1 LQRCPF
7 RYFRE
12 ETKYDTRR
20 KQDHAMMKHRHLIVG
35 GGMTLSEAAA
45 RVALNTARVGLIA
58 TVSIIIVI
66 NTLSPLLKEPARSS
80 DTRALAAFAVP
91 LSLPERNAGLP
102 AIDQAGDRTSQ
113 ISSPPKNNLGAT
125 DASARVMPASD
136 LLSASSPPSSLI
148 SEQRPTE
155 GSAPAAT
162 LLNAESSQP
171 GLVAVVK
178 QPPRAEQ
185 RTKRRYSKDMVRSR
199 PAPSSNSSSSFSY
212 NEQLAPRSN

>member
-1 LQRCPF
+1 
-7 RYFRE
+7 
-12 ETKYDTRR
+12 
-20 KQDHAMMKHRHLIVG
+20 MMKHRHLILG

-45 RVALNTARVGLIA
+45 RVGLNAARVGLIA

-113 ISSPPKNNLGAT
+113 ISSPLKNNLGAT
-125 DASARVMPASD
+125 DASARVMPAPD

-162 LLNAESSQP
+162 ALNAESSQRGP
-171 GLVAVVK
+171 VAVLK

-199 PAPSSNSSSSFSY
+199 PAPSSNNAGHWAYHRAPAARSSSTSFSY
-212 NEQLAPRSN
+212 NERLAPRSN

>member
-1 LQRCPF
+1 
-7 RYFRE
+7 
-12 ETKYDTRR
+12 
-20 KQDHAMMKHRHLIVG
+20 MMKHRHLIVG

-45 RVALNTARVGLIA
+45 RVGFNTARVGLIA

-102 AIDQAGDRTSQ
+102 AIDQAGDRTSE

-125 DASARVMPASD
+125 DASARVMPAPD
-136 LLSASSPPSSLI
+136 LLSASSPPSLI

-162 LLNAESSQP
+162 LLSAESSQP
-171 GLVAVVK
+171 GPVAVVK

-185 RTKRRYSKDMVRSR
+185 RTKRRYSKDLVRSR
-199 PAPSSNSSSSFSY
+199 PAPSSNNAGHWAYHRAPAARSSSTSFSY
-212 NEQLAPRSN
+212 NERLAPRSN

>member
-1 LQRCPF
+1 
-7 RYFRE
+7 
-12 ETKYDTRR
+12 
-20 KQDHAMMKHRHLIVG
+20 
-35 GGMTLSEAAA
+35 
-45 RVALNTARVGLIA
+45 
-58 TVSIIIVI
+58 
-66 NTLSPLLKEPARSS
+66 
-80 DTRALAAFAVP
+80 LAAFAVP
-91 LSLPERNAGLP
+91 LLLPERNAGLP

-125 DASARVMPASD
+125 DASARVMPAPD

-162 LLNAESSQP
+162 ALNAESSQRGP
-171 GLVAVVK
+171 VAVLK

-199 PAPSSNSSSSFSY
+199 PAPSSNNAGHWAYHRAPAARSSSTSFSY
-212 NEQLAPRSN
+212 NERLAPRSN